1 MVINVQLQV
10 AGDPANHR
18 ATDRPI
24 GRYHRLSSL
33 LAQAKNCRCRVNLR
47 FRAKIIMPS
56 SHRRD
61 KCLLSRPVVGQ
72 CEFAIKPEYRSM
84 TIKI

>member
-24 GRYHRLSSL
+24 GRYRRLSSL
-33 LAQAKNCRCRVNLR
+33 LAQTKTCRCRVNLR
-47 FRAKIIMPS
+47 FRAKIIMPN
-56 SHRRD
+56 SHRRE
-61 KCLLSRPVVGQ
+61 KKSSVASSCRAV
-72 CEFAIKPEYRSM
+72 
-84 TIKI
+84 